1 MIPGISLFGSRSAS
15 DGPTHQHQLAE
26 RCTQNLL
33 TIILFSFLPDLRLL
47 LQCVGIPEILNTIS
61 EIATYK
67 IDTPSTQT
75 MSDHTPYN
83 QSMTFPK
90 NISPSPTSPSPRPVA
105 PLSQPH
111 SPQLH
116 QSPSPLHSTPPR
128 PYYSS
133 LPLP

>member
-1 MIPGISLFGSRSAS
+1 MIPRISLFGSRSAS

-75 MSDHTPYN
+75 MPDHTPYN
-83 QSMTFPK
+83 QSMTFPT
-90 NISPSPTSPSPRPVA
+90 NISPSPTSPSASRC
-105 PLSQPH
+105 
-111 SPQLH
+111 
-116 QSPSPLHSTPPR
+116 TPFPT
-128 PYYSS
+128 
-133 LPLP
+133 PLPTASSI